1 MRVTVRDLQMKF
13 PGQPDLFTKLSFSLE
28 PGSLIGIVG
37 PSGSGKSTLLSV
49 LAGFIHPVSGSI
61 QSVNV
66 QNVGWIL
73 QNPVG
78 VPRRT
83 ALDQVVFP
91 MLIQG
96 ISRPRAEVQAH
107 ELLKLFELDYLAAR
121 EFRHLSG
128 GEAQRLAFARAA
140 AANFDVLLLDEP
152 TAQLDPK
159 TAQTIHRVIRGLV
172 ASNRIVVLA
181 THDQVLRQHCD
192 TLIELGLV
200 E

>member
-1 MRVTVRDLQMKF
+1 MKF
-13 PGQPDLFTKLSFSLE
+13 PGQPDLFTDLSFSLE

-49 LAGFIHPVSGSI
+49 LAGFINPVSGTME
-61 QSVNV
+61 SVSV
-66 QNVGWIL
+66 GSVGWIL

-91 MLIQG
+91 LLIQG
-96 ISRPRAEVQAH
+96 ISRVHAEAQAH
-107 ELLKLFELDYLAAR
+107 ELLKLFKLDYLAYR
-121 EFRHLSG
+121 EYRHLSG

-159 TAQTIHRVIRGLV
+159 TAQTIHSVIRGLV
-172 ASNRIVVLA
+172 ARNRIVVLA

-192 TLIELGLV
+192 ILIELGLV